1 MSGIMVRSWRLMKAS
16 LRVIREDK
24 RILVFP
30 LLSGAS
36 MLILAATFIGSM
48 LFAGTNPILAIIL
61 LFVIYLMLYFVSIYF
76 NTAVIGFAS
85 IKLEGGY
92 PEIRDG
98 IRTANRNLWSIFKWA
113 VVAATVGAILR
124 IISSRQG
131 LVGKIIVSITGFA
144 WSMATFFVVPVLV
157 YEGASIRDALK
168 RSIRLFKSTWGEAA
182 VGSLS
187 VSAVIFSLGFAGIT
201 IIIFGSLVGG
211 HAGFLFSL
219 SLAMIYWIIL
229 SCIGIAA
236 QGVLTATLYRYA
248 SMGLS
253 SSVIP
258 ASLFRP

>member
-1 MSGIMVRSWRLMKAS
+1 MSGVMVRSWRLMRAS
-16 LRVIREDK
+16 LRVIRDDK

-48 LFAGTNPILAIIL
+48 LFAGANPVLAIIL

-76 NTAVIGFAS
+76 NTAIIGFVS

-98 IRTANRNLWSIFKWA
+98 IRAANRNLWSIFKWA
-113 VVAATVGAILR
+113 VVAATVGAILQV
-124 IISSRQG
+124 ISSRQG
-131 LVGKIIVSITGFA
+131 IVGKVIVAITGFA
-144 WSMATFFVVPVLV
+144 WSMATFFVIPVLI
-157 YEGASIRDALK
+157 YEGTSIRDALK
-168 RSIRLFKSTWGEAA
+168 RSVRLFRNTWGEAT

-187 VSAVIFSLGFAGIT
+187 VWAVIFSMGFAGIT
-201 IIIFGSLVGG
+201 IVISGALIGG
-211 HAGFLFSL
+211 HAGFMVGL

-236 QGVLTATLYRYA
+236 QGVLTAALYRYA

-253 SSVIP
+253 SSVMP
-258 ASLFRP
+258 ASLFRS